1 MTKLSAIVVAH
12 NEEARL
18 DACLSRLGFADE
30 IVVVLDRCTDTSK
43 SIAEKHGARI
53 LEGAWPIE
61 GDRHD
66 AGIEACSGPWVLE
79 VDADEWIGP
88 ELAAEIQTA
97 VREDRFDFHFTP
109 IHNHVGE
116 RWVRFGWMAALAPD
130 LRGSL
135 FRKGHKTWGKER
147 VHPGVSFTGRR
158 GPDLEY
164 GIRHNFVSDISGLIG
179 RFNRNTSLKA
189 EDLAARGALAKTRS
203 LARKSLSRFWKCY
216 VARKGIREGGIG
228 MVISILSALYP
239 LVSQLKAQEIIRRQS
254 TG

>member
-18 DACLSRLGFADE
+18 EACLSRLGFADE
-30 IVVVLDRCTDTSK
+30 IVVVLDRCTDASK
-43 SIAEKHGARI
+43 SIAEKHGALT

-61 GDRHD
+61 GDRRH
-66 AGIEACSGPWVLE
+66 AGIEACAGPWVLE

-88 ELAAEIQTA
+88 ELAAEIRTA
-97 VREDRFDFHFTP
+97 VRNDLFDFHFTP

-116 RWVRFGWMAALAPD
+116 RWVRYGWMAALAPD

-135 FRKGHKTWGKER
+135 FRKGHKTWGRER

-158 GPDLEY
+158 GPDFRN
-164 GIRHNFVSDISGLIG
+164 GIHHNFVSDISGLIG
-179 RFNRNTSLKA
+179 RFNRNTSLRA
-189 EDLAARGALAKTRS
+189 EDLAARGERLKTRS

-216 VARKGIREGGIG
+216 VARKGIREGGVG

-239 LVSQLKAQEIIRRQS
+239 LVSQLKAQEIMRRQS

>member
-1 MTKLSAIVVAH
+1 
-12 NEEARL
+12 
-18 DACLSRLGFADE
+18 
-30 IVVVLDRCTDTSK
+30 
-43 SIAEKHGARI
+43 
-53 LEGAWPIE
+53 
-61 GDRHD
+61 
-66 AGIEACSGPWVLE
+66 
-79 VDADEWIGP
+79 
-88 ELAAEIQTA
+88 
-97 VREDRFDFHFTP
+97 
-109 IHNHVGE
+109 
-116 RWVRFGWMAALAPD
+116 MAALAPD

-158 GPDLEY
+158 GPDLEN